1 MLYNERMSEAISAST
16 FNCTQCG
23 GELYPDEGQRFITCP
38 FCSSTVF
45 IDKSKVVFHWYIAS
59 TYDDEKARSALFRWM
74 SGNDTVKD
82 LDKKAQVIGKS
93 FAYFPLWYFKRID
106 QHSKETILLEPAAPT
121 AISEIK
127 TMQLPPGDLVKYTP
141 NIDADAEQP
150 TIPLESAL
158 ERVVENELIPRQEI
172 IESAIVHVPLYR
184 FKYKFQGRDYTALV
198 DAASGKVM
206 ANIFPAKEEIPYQLI
221 GGVTATTYLIL
232 SIFPLIGGLVGGEA
246 GFSAAIG
253 LCGGLGLLAA
263 PILMSVAAYV
273 SQKV

>member
-59 TYDDEKARSALFRWM
+59 TYNNEKARSALFSWM

-93 FAYFPLWYFKRID
+93 FAYFPLWYFKRMD
-106 QHSKETILLEPAAPT
+106 QHSKETILLEPAAAT

-150 TIPLESAL
+150 TVPLESAL
-158 ERVVENELIPRQEI
+158 EWVVEDELIPRQEI

-206 ANIFPAKEEIPYQLI
+206 ANIFPAKEEMPYQLV
-221 GGVTATTYLIL
+221 GGAAAATYLIL
-232 SIFPLIGGLVGGEA
+232 SVFPLIGGLVGGEA
-246 GFSAAIG
+246 GFSGAIG

-263 PILMSVAAYV
+263 PILMAIAAYV